1 MEEETTLQKKT
12 YDVYLGIL
20 RRLVIEVVSAEE
32 LAAVGEGLLAEEGD
46 GVGVSDAALL
56 DTVVSGEWDA
66 AAVAGELDLGA
77 VRLGALEQPHV
88 ADLVLVVA
96 ADLHLVPPA
105 GVRRRLCLVVNLLR
119 LEVTALHLHRG
130 ACMQTH
136 CFVTQIHTMHSKW
149 HACMHAWASQMLAPD
164 QCAWLQACRLTLD
177 GVGDVGLEP
186 GAAVVAVDA
195 AGDDK
200 PATGCGDGHD
210 GGYGRGH

>member
-1 MEEETTLQKKT
+1 MQRRRKT
-12 YDVYLGIL
+12 DDQCLGIL

-32 LAAVGEGLLAEEGD
+32 LAAVGERLLAEEGD

-56 DTVVSGEWDA
+56 DAVVPGEWDA

-119 LEVTALHLHRG
+119 LEVTALHLHRR
-130 ACMQTH
+130 
-136 CFVTQIHTMHSKW
+136 
-149 HACMHAWASQMLAPD
+149 ACMHALFCHADILHVANGMHAWAAQMQAPD
-164 QCAWLQACRLTLD
+164 QCAWLL
-177 GVGDVGLEP
+177 
-186 GAAVVAVDA
+186 
-195 AGDDK
+195 
-200 PATGCGDGHD
+200 ATGMQAHLGWRGRCWSRTRRGSCRSRCG
-210 GGYGRGH
+210 R